1 MLTELSWI
9 QMMMTLPFLP
19 ILQLTVIM
27 FFRNQMET
35 LDFDAQN
42 HERLSSQ
49 ACENVLRE
57 RHLLRAWHH
66 AVLQSN
72 SQQNN
77 NSNNN
82 NNNSRNLLPNYGKVV
97 GKEGGAMDQYVR
109 GIRDR
114 YYVCTIIIRL
124 FSSSLCKF
132 LKILSFT
139 DSSGGYLLFFLLTFL
154 FSVNHTSSE
163 KSLSN

>member
-1 MLTELSWI
+1 
-9 QMMMTLPFLP
+9 
-19 ILQLTVIM
+19 
-27 FFRNQMET
+27 MET
-35 LDFDAQN
+35 LDFDAQH

-82 NNNSRNLLPNYGKVV
+82 NNNNNSKNLLPNYGKVA
-97 GKEGGAMDQYVR
+97 GKEGGAMDQHVR
-109 GIRDR
+109 GIRNR
-114 YYVCTIIIRL
+114 YYVCTIIIRF
-124 FSSSLCKF
+124 FSSSICKF

-139 DSSGGYLLFFLLTFL
+139 DSSGGYLLFSLLTFL
-154 FSVNHTSSE
+154 LSVNNASSE
-163 KSLSN
+163 KNLNN